1 MADSEIAALLRA
13 LLKQFRDDA
22 DEGDVSLQPG
32 VTPGLPQTAAEE
44 GASPDELRQPG
55 REALRPVPTMWRQ

>member
-13 LLKQFRDDA
+13 LLEQFRDDA
-22 DEGDVSLQPG
+22 HEADVSLQPG
-32 VTPGLPQTAAEE
+32 VAPGLAETEAKE
-44 GASPDELRQPG
+44 GAPPEESRQPG